1 MRRLKLSRTQIAIIC
16 LLGAAI
22 VAALIVLIVMADA
35 SANRQQTVI
44 RGDFTPPPFESAAIT
59 GVPEVDEELGWSE
72 LAIRD
77 GYVVHLCGVLNAN
90 VDGIVPVWLSSDS
103 SNDVWVKLRLRNSE
117 GELLGETGIL
127 KPGEYVENLKITAI
141 EALPGKGESADVI
154 LQVMGYEPDTYY
166 SAGSVGLATTLSL
179 TD

>member
-1 MRRLKLSRTQIAIIC
+1 MRRIKLSRTQIAIVC

-22 VAALIVLIVMADA
+22 VAALIVLIVMAGA

-44 RGDFTPPPFESAAIT
+44 RGEFSPPPFESAAVT

-72 LAIRD
+72 LAIKE

-90 VDGIVPVWLSSDS
+90 ADGYVPVWFSSDS
-103 SNDVWVKLRLRNSE
+103 GNDVWVKLRMRNAD
-117 GELLGETGIL
+117 GNILGETGIL
-127 KPGEYVENLKITAI
+127 KPGEYVESLCVNDM
-141 EALPGKGESADVI
+141 SAVTNGMDVV
-154 LQVMGYEPDTYY
+154 LQVMGYEPETYY
-166 SAGSVGLATTLSL
+166 SAGSVGLATTLNL

>member
-1 MRRLKLSRTQIAIIC
+1 MHRLKLTKTQTAIVC

-22 VAALIVLIVMADA
+22 VTATIVIFVMAGA

-44 RGDFTPPPFESAAIT
+44 RRDFTPPPFESSAVT
-59 GVPEVDEELGWSE
+59 GVPEVAEELGWSE
-72 LAIRD
+72 LTIRD

-90 VDGIVPVWLSSDS
+90 AEGLVPIWFSSDS
-103 SNDVWVKLRLRNSE
+103 SNNVWVKLRLRNAE
-117 GELLGETGIL
+117 GDILGETGIL
-127 KPGEYVENLKITAI
+127 KPGEYVQNLKITAP
-141 EALPGKGESADVI
+141 ESLPEKGGSVDVV

-166 SAGSVGLATTLSL
+166 SAGSVGLATILNL